1 MKTQAIVQMGTVNSV
16 NYAAGTVCVVFT
28 DVPDSSANDLQMFG
42 PAYKMPDIGDTVV
55 CLFLDNNPARGFCLG
70 KPFSEDSPPAVSG
83 EGIFYLDFFGEGFI
97 KYDRSSKTL
106 TLHADHVVTEQEAS
120 S

>member
-1 MKTQAIVQMGTVNSV
+1 MKTQAVLQTGTVQSI
-16 NYAAGTVCVVFT
+16 NYAAGTVNVTFT
-28 DVPDSSANDLQMFG
+28 DISDSGGNDLQMFG
-42 PAYKMPDIGDTVV
+42 PVYKMPEIGDIVA
-55 CLFLDNNPARGFCLG
+55 CIFLDNNPTRGFCLG

-83 EGIFYLDFFGEGFI
+83 EGIFYLDLFGEGFI